1 MAGVPFLP
9 PTTSRGPGSAFAHR
23 CVSLSSNSTAPRV
36 RVRCSWLG
44 QWRYNAGDIP
54 RCFHRLSPLCG
65 FPQWHPPQRTMSPR
79 ATAHTGHQ
87 MCADTVSPPSCLP
100 HPDPLVALAF
110 LDRELAAARP
120 TWTATHAACTSAR
133 ACRCS
138 ASFAWCAALPSSSPS
153 KPSALD
159 HTDAA
164 HPKCERSHSLFHPAS
179 PSVPL
184 ARAHRNLGCSKK
196 GPVVTGSAPLGRLS
210 WA

>member
-1 MAGVPFLP
+1 MLSVPFLP
-9 PTTSRGPGSAFAHR
+9 PTTSRGEARLPIGACLSAR
-23 CVSLSSNSTAPRV
+23 TGTAPRV

-87 MCADTVSPPSCLP
+87 MCADTVSSPSCLP

-110 LDRELAAARP
+110 SDRELAAARP

-153 KPSALD
+153 KPSAPSNTPMR
-159 HTDAA
+159 HT
-164 HPKCERSHSLFHPAS
+164 RSA
-179 PSVPL
+179 SVPT
-184 ARAHRNLGCSKK
+184 R
-196 GPVVTGSAPLGRLS
+196 
-210 WA
+210 

>member
-1 MAGVPFLP
+1 MVLEARLP
-9 PTTSRGPGSAFAHR
+9 IGA
-23 CVSLSSNSTAPRV
+23 CVSQLEQHSPTRSRALFMARAV
-36 RVRCSWLG
+36 AL
-44 QWRYNAGDIP
+44 YAGDIP

-100 HPDPLVALAF
+100 HPDPLAALAF
-110 LDRELAAARP
+110 SDRELAAARP

-196 GPVVTGSAPLGRLS
+196 AL
-210 WA
+210 W